1 MLAGNPR
8 SVHQALLFR
17 QLSDDVVYFA
27 NGLPISA
34 DDRLALTARDISVVD
49 GVVHGVETTHDRLSA
64 VRLAGGTT
72 VPRQALAV
80 STRMVARADFLSGIG
95 LRAVEHPSGAGAHV
109 PVDALGRTE
118 VPGVW
123 AAGNVSDPFAQV
135 GAAAAAGAFAAA
147 QINADLV
154 TEETGMAVQA
164 LRASA

>member
-1 MLAGNPR
+1 MKANLDLVR
-8 SVHQALLFR
+8 QQESQLLVPTYERVPVLFER
-17 QLSDDVVYFA
+17 
-27 NGLPISA
+27 G
-34 DDRLALTARDISVVD
+34 D
-49 GVVHGVETTHDRLSA
+49 GVYLFDSEGRRYV
-64 VRLAGGTT
+64 
-72 VPRQALAV
+72 
-80 STRMVARADFLSGIG
+80 DFLSGIG